1 MDNHPAIRI
10 LLADD
15 HEIVRKGIR
24 DFLEEET
31 DLCVVAEAADGEQA
45 LHLMVELRPDV
56 AVLDIQMPRL
66 TGIQVAEKGRTI
78 CPDVRVLILTAYD
91 YDPYVFAA
99 LRSGASGY
107 ILKTARSHELAQA
120 VRTVYNG
127 GSALDPQVT
136 RKVVEHMTSGSPY
149 SRGEGMIEH
158 PSEREMEVLR
168 LVVHGL
174 SNRDIADKMGISHRT
189 VQGHL
194 ANLFGKMAVNS
205 RTEAAL
211 LAIKLGWISL
221 DEMA

>member
-1 MDNHPAIRI
+1 MADHAPIRI

-24 DFLEEET
+24 DFLSEEK
-31 DLCVVAEAADGEQA
+31 DLQVIAEAADGEQA
-45 LHLMVELRPDV
+45 LHLMEELHPDV
-56 AVLDIQMPRL
+56 AALDIQMPKL
-66 TGIQVAEKGRTI
+66 TGIQVAEKSRLT

-99 LRSGASGY
+99 LRSGANGY

-120 VRTVYNG
+120 VRTVYHG

-136 RKVVEHMTSGSPY
+136 RKVVEHIHSGSPY

-168 LVVHGL
+168 LVVLGL
-174 SNRDIADKMGISHRT
+174 SNRDIADRMGISHRT

-221 DEMA
+221 YEMA